1 MRFAKFLVVSCSVA
15 LLAGALSHVPAAN
28 CVNAAYSQLLAD
40 GGAPLPQPPLI
51 ADGGAPLPQPPLV
64 ADGGAPLPQPPL
76 VADGGAP
83 LPQPPLV
90 AIAA

>member
-1 MRFAKFLVVSCSVA
+1 MRFAKFFLVWCSVV
-15 LLAGALSHVPAAN
+15 LLAGAISHAPAVD
-28 CVNAAYSQLLAD
+28 CVNAAYSQ
-40 GGAPLPQPPLI
+40 LI

-90 AIAA
+90 AVAV

>member
-15 LLAGALSHVPAAN
+15 LLAAALSHPSAN
-28 CVNAAYSQLLAD
+28 CINAAYSQLTAD
-40 GGAPLPQPPLI
+40 GGAPLPQPP
-51 ADGGAPLPQPPLV
+51 
-64 ADGGAPLPQPPL
+64 
-76 VADGGAP
+76 ADGGAP

>member
-1 MRFAKFLVVSCSVA
+1 MRFAKFLAVCCSVA
-15 LLAGALSHVPAAN
+15 LLAAALSHPSAN
-28 CVNAAYSQLLAD
+28 CINAAYSQLTAD

-76 VADGGAP
+76 VA
-83 LPQPPLV
+83 
-90 AIAA
+90 IAA

>member
-15 LLAGALSHVPAAN
+15 LLAGALSHMPAAN
-28 CVNAAYSQLLAD
+28 CVNAAYSQRSADGGAPLPQPPAD

-76 VADGGAP
+76 VA
-83 LPQPPLV
+83 V
-90 AIAA
+90 AA